1 MKNFNRGF
9 TLVELMIVVAIIGI
23 LASVAFPEYSKY
35 VKRVER
41 EDGMNALMI
50 ESSRIEEFYLNSD
63 TYEGYVVSSITSTD
77 GLYTIALAAG
87 ADAFTYLLTATRT
100 LADDPGCSSL
110 TYNQLGEKKA
120 TGTIGDTE
128 PERCWK

>member
-9 TLVELMIVVAIIGI
+9 TLVELMIVVVIIGI

-41 EDGMNALMI
+41 EDAVNALMI
-50 ESSRIEEFYLNSD
+50 ESSRIEEFYLNED
-63 TYEGYVVSSITSTD
+63 TYANYTVSSATSQD
-77 GLYTIALAAG
+77 SLYTIELSG
-87 ADAFTYLLTATRT
+87 ETAFTYLLTATRSP
-100 LADDPGCSSL
+100 ADDPGCLSL
-110 TYNQLGEKKA
+110 TYNQLGVKEA